1 MVFMIVIHYSDPLGS
16 TLARKVGRLPNAYC
30 YAGTITKGQLVKFAS
45 LNDHTFAL
53 RLELGEDVH
62 TAIQSFCAGHG
73 IRNATVQGIGS
84 LQNPTVAHYSIV
96 TKNFTDEKLDGIYE
110 VTSLLGNIALVENQ
124 PFAHVH
130 VTVTGRDML
139 ARGGHLVKGECSATL
154 ELILTAYQTDYT
166 KVHSTEIGLKI
177 WDFEATA

>member
-1 MVFMIVIHYSDPLGS
+1 M
-16 TLARKVGRLPNAYC
+16 
-30 YAGTITKGQLVKFAS
+30 KFAS
-45 LNDHTFAL
+45 FNDHTFGL

-62 TAIQSFCAGHG
+62 DVIQSFCADHS
-73 IRNATVQGIGS
+73 IKNATVQGIGS

-110 VTSLLGNIALVENQ
+110 VTSLLGNIALVEGQ
-124 PFAHVH
+124 PFAHIH

-154 ELILTAYQTDYT
+154 ELVLTAYTTDHT
-166 KVHSTEIGLKI
+166 KSQSDEIGLKV
-177 WDFEATA
+177 WDF

>member
-1 MVFMIVIHYSDPLGS
+1 M
-16 TLARKVGRLPNAYC
+16 
-30 YAGTITKGQLVKFAS
+30 KFAS
-45 LNDHTFAL
+45 FIDHTFGL

-62 TAIQSFCAGHG
+62 DVIQSFCADHS
-73 IRNATVQGIGS
+73 IKNATVQGIGS

-110 VTSLLGNIALVENQ
+110 VTSLLGNIALVEGQ
-124 PFAHVH
+124 PFAHIH

-154 ELILTAYQTDYT
+154 ELVLTAYTTDHT
-166 KVHSTEIGLKI
+166 KSQNDEIGLKV
-177 WDFEATA
+177 WDF

>member
-1 MVFMIVIHYSDPLGS
+1 M
-16 TLARKVGRLPNAYC
+16 
-30 YAGTITKGQLVKFAS
+30 KFAS
-45 LNDHTFAL
+45 FNDHTFGL

-62 TAIQSFCAGHG
+62 DVIQSFCADHS
-73 IRNATVQGIGS
+73 IKNATVQGIGS

-110 VTSLLGNIALVENQ
+110 VTSLLGNIALVEGQ
-124 PFAHVH
+124 PFAHIH

-154 ELILTAYQTDYT
+154 ELVLTAYTTDHT
-166 KVHSTEIGLKI
+166 KSQNDEIGLKV
-177 WDFEATA
+177 WDF